1 MLYIG
6 ENKYGKVVLTRINE
20 KEIRNHNKYLLE
32 RYLRSKQ
39 LEGLSSLTLKNYKQN
54 ISYLQ
59 SAVLKRFENM
69 TTRDIKNFLYDYQ
82 LENKISNSTLDDMR
96 RVYSSFFNFL
106 DEEDYILKNPV
117 KKIHHIKSKK
127 SIKKA
132 FSEEEII
139 RLQDSCT
146 SKRDRALI
154 DFLYSTGV
162 RVSELCRLTITDID
176 FNNKEL
182 IVFGKGNKERIV
194 YFDSRT
200 KVHLIDYLE
209 SRDDN
214 NDALFVVSTE
224 PHERLTPA
232 GVEYIVKMIG
242 NKAGVKKCHPHRF
255 RRTLATRLINR
266 GMPIEQVQKLLG
278 HTKIDTTLIYAQVDQ
293 SNVKSSH
300 ERFV

>member
-6 ENKYGKVVLTRINE
+6 ENKYGKAVITHINV
-20 KEIRNHNKYLLE
+20 KEIHNHNKYLLE

-39 LEGLSSLTLKNYKQN
+39 LEGLSCLTLKNYKQN

-106 DEEDYILKNPV
+106 DEEDYIVKNPV

-162 RVSELCRLTITDID
+162 RVSELCRLNITDID

-200 KVHLIDYLE
+200 KVHLNDYLE

>member
-162 RVSELCRLTITDID
+162 RVSELCRLNITDID

>member
-162 RVSELCRLTITDID
+162 RVSELCRLNITDID

-214 NDALFVVSTE
+214 NDALFVVSAE

>member
-162 RVSELCRLTITDID
+162 RVSELCRLNITDID

-200 KVHLIDYLE
+200 KVHLNDYLE

-214 NDALFVVSTE
+214 NDALFVVSAE

-232 GVEYIVKMIG
+232 GVEYIVKMVG

>member
-39 LEGLSSLTLKNYKQN
+39 LEGLSCLTLKNYKQN

-59 SAVLKRFENM
+59 SAVLKKFENM

-162 RVSELCRLTITDID
+162 RVSELCRLNITDID

>member
-6 ENKYGKVVLTRINE
+6 ENKYGKAVITHINE
-20 KEIRNHNKYLLE
+20 KEIHNHNKYLLE

-39 LEGLSSLTLKNYKQN
+39 LEGLSCLTLKNYKQN

-59 SAVLKRFENM
+59 SVVLKRFENM

-106 DEEDYILKNPV
+106 DEEDYIVKNPV

-162 RVSELCRLTITDID
+162 RVSELCRLNITDID

-200 KVHLIDYLE
+200 KVHLNDYLE

-214 NDALFVVSTE
+214 NDALFVVSAE

>member
-162 RVSELCRLTITDID
+162 RVSELCRLNITDID

-255 RRTLATRLINR
+255 RHTLATRLINR

>member
-162 RVSELCRLTITDID
+162 RVSELCRLNITDID

-200 KVHLIDYLE
+200 KVHLNDYLE

-214 NDALFVVSTE
+214 NDALFVVSAE

-278 HTKIDTTLIYAQVDQ
+278 HTKIDTTLIYTQVDQ